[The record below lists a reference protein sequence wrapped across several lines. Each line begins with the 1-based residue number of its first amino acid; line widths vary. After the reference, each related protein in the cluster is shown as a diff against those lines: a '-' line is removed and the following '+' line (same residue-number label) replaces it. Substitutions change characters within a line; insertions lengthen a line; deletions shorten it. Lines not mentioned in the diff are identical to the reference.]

1 MREIGPIVR
10 LQIQRSA
17 LKTGAKPDRTYSPAP
32 LLPVERLWVTA
43 AGVLGAGPDG
53 TWLVDVHHRDHPAS
67 RNAEGGNGV
76 SVGFTAHYDRMRER
90 FGERI
95 TPGCAGENLIAD
107 APGAFSYDDL
117 RHGLAIRAPDGA
129 ERLRLR
135 VLEVA
140 KPCRPFTGWA
150 LGRQVEPDVLKESLR
165 FLDGGMRGFYC
176 VAEGTG
182 EIAVGD
188 RLFALDSS

>member
-17 LKTGAKPDRTYSPAP
+17 LKTGAKPDRTFSPAP
-32 LLPVERLWVTA
+32 LLPVERLWVTP

-53 TWLVDVHHRDHPAS
+53 SWLVDVHHRDHPAS
-67 RNAEGGNGV
+67 RNEDGGHGV
-76 SVGFTAHYDRMRER
+76 SVGFTAHYDRMQER

-95 TPGCAGENLIAD
+95 TLGCAGENLIA
-107 APGAFSYDDL
+107 GAAGVLSHDDL
-117 RHGLAIRAPDGA
+117 LHGLAVLGPDGT
-129 ERLRLR
+129 EHLRLR

-140 KPCRPFTGWA
+140 RPCRPFTGWA
-150 LGRQVEPDVLKESLR
+150 LGRQVEPAVLKESLQ
-165 FLDGGMRGFYC
+165 FLDGGMRGYYC
-176 VAEGTG
+176 VAAGSA

-188 RLFALDSS
+188 LLFAL

>member
-1 MREIGPIVR
+1 MREIGPIVQ
-10 LQIQRSA
+10 LQVQRSA

-32 LLPVERLWVTA
+32 LLPVERLWVTP
-43 AGVLGAGPDG
+43 AGVLGGAADG
-53 TWLVDVHHRDHPAS
+53 SWLVDVHHRDHPAS
-67 RNAEGGNGV
+67 RNGDGGNGV

-95 TPGCAGENLIAD
+95 TPGCAGENLIAH
-107 APGAFSYDDL
+107 APGVVSYDDL
-117 RHGLAIRAPDGA
+117 RHGLAVRGPDGA

-140 KPCRPFTGWA
+140 RPCRPFTGWA
-150 LGRQVEPDVLKESLR
+150 LGHRVESDVLKESLQ

-176 VAEGTG
+176 VAEGSA

-188 RLFALDSS
+188 RLFAL

>member
-1 MREIGPIVR
+1 MHEIGPIVR

-32 LLPVERLWVTA
+32 LLPVERLWVA
-43 AGVLGAGPDG
+43 PAGVLGSGPDG
-53 TWLVDVHHRDHPAS
+53 SWVVDVHHRDHPAT
-67 RNAEGGNGV
+67 RNADGGHGV

-95 TPGCAGENLIAD
+95 TPGCAGENLIVD
-107 APGAFSYDDL
+107 APGMWSYDDL
-117 RHGLAIRAPDGA
+117 RHGLTVRGRDGA
-129 ERLRLR
+129 ERLQLR

-140 KPCRPFTGWA
+140 RPCRPFTGWA
-150 LGRQVEPDVLKESLR
+150 LGRRVEPDVLQESLR

-188 RLFALDSS
+188 RLIAL

>member
-10 LQIQRSA
+10 LQIQRGA

-32 LLPVERLWVTA
+32 ILPVARLWVTPD
-43 AGVLGAGPDG
+43 GVLGSGPDNA
-53 TWLVDVHHRDHPAS
+53 WLVDVHHRDHPAS
-67 RNAEGGNGV
+67 RNEDGGHGV
-76 SVGFTAHYDRMRER
+76 SVGFTSHYDRMRER

-95 TPGCAGENLIAD
+95 TPGCAGENLIAA
-107 APGAFSYDDL
+107 APGVLSYDDL
-117 RHGLAIRAPDGA
+117 SHGLAVRGPDGD

-140 KPCRPFTGWA
+140 APCRPFSGWA
-150 LGRQVEPDVLKESLR
+150 LGRQVEPDVLKESLQ
-165 FLDGGMRGFYC
+165 FLNGGMRGFYC

-182 EIAVGD
+182 EIALGD
-188 RLFALDSS
+188 VLLVL